1 MASMK
6 IMEVKGELTTRLTH
20 GFRCLPN
27 QGNDMRWQYTNLLAL
42 VAKSDLLSFILS
54 QLMGQ
59 HVPVNKF
66 DLHMWKEVMNSDY
79 AIC

>member
-27 QGNDMRWQYTNLLAL
+27 YGNDMRRQYANLLML
-42 VAKSDLLSFILS
+42 IAKSDLLSYILS
-54 QLMGQ
+54 QIMGKL
-59 HVPVNKF
+59 VPVTKF
-66 DLHMWKEVMNSDY
+66 DPDLWKDIKDTDY

>member
-1 MASMK
+1 
-6 IMEVKGELTTRLTH
+6 MEAKGELTTRLTN

-42 VAKSDLLSFILS
+42 VAKSELLSFILS

-66 DLHMWKEVMNSDY
+66 DPNMWKEVMNSDY